1 MPVPLPSG
9 IVTSGTQSP
18 SLNLGIGM
26 GYVPPEFAKPDT
38 KIEIEIRGKR
48 FAAVV
53 VQKPIYRP
61 LNR

>member
-1 MPVPLPSG
+1 
-9 IVTSGTQSP
+9 
-18 SLNLGIGM
+18 M

-53 VQKPIYRP
+53 VQKPIYKGR
-61 LNR
+61 